1 MQSFFSL
8 LNKKTLNNLDK
19 LNLRKIYCA
28 EELVDKA
35 ILQASFAKEDTEN
48 YNSDIQQQIM
58 ADLKKGLAPSQ
69 VKGQEKRTV
78 LRHGSAVKKQEVQKS
93 EAAIQRH
100 TSLVSPTRSITSPP
114 TSGQST
120 PKLKRPTS
128 QACSVM

>member
-1 MQSFFSL
+1 M
-8 LNKKTLNNLDK
+8 
-19 LNLRKIYCA
+19 
-28 EELVDKA
+28 DKA
-35 ILQASFAKEDTEN
+35 MLQASFAKEDTEN
-48 YNSDIQQQIM
+48 YNSDTQQQIM

-100 TSLVSPTRSITSPP
+100 ATTSLVSPPRSITSPP

-120 PKLKRPTS
+120 PKMKRPTS

>member
-1 MQSFFSL
+1 M
-8 LNKKTLNNLDK
+8 NLNNLDK
-19 LNLRKIYCA
+19 LNLRKIDSS

-58 ADLKKGLAPSQ
+58 KGLTPSQ

-93 EAAIQRH
+93 EAAVQRH
-100 TSLVSPTRSITSPP
+100 ATTSLVSPPRSITSPP